1 MWIELARSSN
11 PYALSV
17 YIYFPYNC
25 GGSDT
30 TTQKKETV
38 AVLKGSVHLC
48 RCIFSSATDLP
59 EFQRQVAVPNV
70 PKFIAAMIALL
81 EADCDAELKVS

>member
-1 MWIELARSSN
+1 MWIELARSSHT
-11 PYALSV
+11 YALSV
-17 YIYFPYNC
+17 YTCTLFNC
-25 GGSDT
+25 GGSDAKI
-30 TTQKKETV
+30 QKKETV

-48 RCIFSSATDLP
+48 RCICSSATDLP